1 MLLLHISDI
10 HFRFNEIIGPD
21 DPNRGLRNDLIHDV
35 RGMRDKIAGNVEM
48 ILLSGDIAFAGH
60 EKEYEFAY
68 EWLEKELCPAA
79 ACAIEN
85 VFVIPGNH
93 DVDVKA
99 EAGPASMHARASLRA
114 TAADKLDAELRKWLR
129 DPGSANVI
137 FKPIENYNRFA
148 ARFQCSIGPYT
159 LTKDGTIAKDSAHP
173 FTTRDLKLNDG
184 SVLRLWGF
192 NSVIVSDLSDKK
204 DEMLVDP
211 AAAQIEREDGVTHL
225 VMCHHPFNWLRNG
238 KPFEDRIDAVAKIH
252 LFGHEHTLR
261 VDEGKHFVRIRA
273 GAMQPAR
280 DERSWKPGYNWI
292 DVSVAEAEQKRS
304 LTVKIWVRMHE
315 TDRFLAVPDRNDNDI
330 WHEQFDLPSWEL
342 PTAMPPGSVVAK
354 PAKTPAAV
362 PEPQPAAGRI
372 EEVPM
377 TPPVPSVTLRTVTVK
392 FFKLKEHEQRRL
404 IAKMKLDRDGD
415 RDLKD
420 YELATTAVRRASD
433 GGMLDVLDSAI
444 EALLSQGGR

>member
-10 HFRFNEIIGPD
+10 HFKFSEIVGPD
-21 DPNRGLRNDLIHDV
+21 DPNRGLRNDLIQDV
-35 RGMRDKIAGNVEM
+35 RHMREKIGRNVEI
-48 ILLSGDIAFAGH
+48 ILLTGDIAFAGH

-79 ACAIEN
+79 GCSIEN

-99 EAGPASMHARASLRA
+99 ETGPASMHARASLRA
-114 TAADKLDAELRKWLR
+114 TPAEKVDDELRKWLR
-129 DPGSANVI
+129 DPDSANII

-148 ARFQCSIGPYT
+148 AKFLCSIGPYT
-159 LTKDGTIAKDSAHP
+159 MNKDGSIAKDSARP
-173 FTTRDLKLNDG
+173 FTTRDLELNDG
-184 SVLRLWGF
+184 FILRLWGF

-211 AAAQIEREDGVTHL
+211 AAAQIERQDGVAHL
-225 VMCHHPFNWLRNG
+225 VMCHHPFNWIRNSQ
-238 KPFEDRIDAVAKIH
+238 PFEDRINSVAKIH

-261 VDEGKHFVRIRA
+261 VEEGKHYVRIRA
-273 GAMQPAR
+273 GALQPAR

-292 DVSVAEAEQKRS
+292 DVSVPEEAEQKRS
-304 LTVKIWVRMHE
+304 LVVKIWVRAHE
-315 TDRFLAVPDRNDNDI
+315 TDHFLAVTDRDNNEI
-330 WHEQFDLPSWEL
+330 WDERFEL
-342 PTAMPPGSVVAK
+342 PKWQRPTVVTRAPAIAK
-354 PAKTPAAV
+354 PAAEAAAEPKPAAQKV
-362 PEPQPAAGRI
+362 

-377 TPPVPSVTLRTVTVK
+377 MTPVPPVNVRTVTVK

-404 IAKMKLDRDGD
+404 IGKMTLDRDGD

-420 YELATTAVRRASD
+420 YQLATTAVRRAAE
-433 GGMLDVLDSAI
+433 GGVLNALDSEI
-444 EALLSQGGR
+444 DALLSQGGR